1 MTHHAARGGRPP
13 LVSTLDLQYGR
24 NCSVREEPLRPG
36 LYRSVTFPQI
46 SRIKPTP
53 CQNHFLNIW
62 QHNRAYLRALAYR
75 WLAGNTADV
84 EDALSDVFCK
94 ASRAFDQAQVGIANE
109 RAWLS
114 RLLHNTCMDAHRRRR
129 ATEQVIAPAFEDSDE
144 TDAAAELGETASPE
158 DELLNLE
165 LRRVLHGALAD
176 LPESLRGPA
185 VMRLVEDEPYER
197 IAAAYNISLAN
208 ARKRIQLA
216 RAALRSQL
224 TGYLTAGEAPRA
236 SADAVGPETP
246 GAAAAPAAPVAPAVA
261 PAPSAGAALAAAR
274 AAMAAAASA
283 PPPPPPVRPAAPAP
297 DGAAAPRRRGV
308 LTIRFTIA

>member
-1 MTHHAARGGRPP
+1 M
-13 LVSTLDLQYGR
+13 
-24 NCSVREEPLRPG
+24 
-36 LYRSVTFPQI
+36 
-46 SRIKPTP
+46 
-53 CQNHFLNIW
+53 NIW

-236 SADAVGPETP
+236 AADAVGPEVP
-246 GAAAAPAAPVAPAVA
+246 GAAAAPVAPAVA